1 MSAGAGVHR
10 ARTWDFYVR
19 ELYRLAD
26 RTLRLAVPVGLET
39 TTDDVQSEGQ
49 DEIAQG
55 VTAEYSQ
62 ELAGLRKLRARLA
75 FLVMP

>member
-26 RTLRLAVPVGLET
+26 RTLRLAVPVGLKPRP
-39 TTDDVQSEGQ
+39 DVQSEGQ